1 MTPNWVRTD
10 RLDRSFNN
18 GDPIEIEPSD
28 ILLVEDD
35 YSIAQMYALGLSLN
49 GFPVH
54 IAPSGEMALM
64 EASSGQH
71 FGAIVLDLGPRAISA
86 FQTLDDLRHFSATAE
101 VPVIVLSNDD
111 FDLSELLRHG
121 ATECH
126 LKYRT
131 TPSQL
136 VSYVKGAL
144 RRAA

>member
-10 RLDRSFNN
+10 AFERAPKRQSTT
-18 GDPIEIEPSD
+18 IEPRD
-28 ILLVEDD
+28 ILLVENDD
-35 YSIAQMYALGLSLN
+35 SIAQMYALGLSLN

-54 IAPSGEMALM
+54 IAASGEMALL

-71 FGAIVLDLGPRAISA
+71 FSAIVLDVGPPTIGP
-86 FQTLDDLRHFSATAE
+86 FQTLDELRHFSATAD
-101 VPVIVLSNDD
+101 VPVIALSNDD
-111 FDLSELLRHG
+111 FDTAEVMRHG

-131 TPSQL
+131 TPGQL
-136 VSYVKGAL
+136 VSYVQGAL

>member
-1 MTPNWVRTD
+1 MTPNWVRAD
-10 RLDRSFNN
+10 RLERLPGFDAS
-18 GDPIEIEPSD
+18 EVEPQD

-35 YSIAQMYALGLSLN
+35 DSIAQMYALGLTLN

-64 EASSGQH
+64 EASSGLR
-71 FGAIVLDLGPRAISA
+71 FSAIVLDLGVPAVNA
-86 FQTLDDLRHFSATAE
+86 LQTLDELRHFSETADI
-101 VPVIVLSNDD
+101 PVIVLSNED
-111 FDLSELLRHG
+111 FDLAEVLKHG

-131 TPSQL
+131 TPGQL
-136 VSYVKGAL
+136 VNYIQGVL